1 MPMAGTFKNASGTKA
16 GTQSLPTPMPMSV
29 NAATEA
35 EIDGPADYKSQ
46 VNGIVPGYSGHVP
59 RARDKYAASAHG
71 GIAPE
76 RGPHVAKG
84 PQTGHVRPEDVLP
97 PHFVDYVEKSRGV
110 MPGYCGF
117 RPESV
122 HVKNVSAY
130 GGIPHQG
137 MRDSAANA
145 GIGLNFGVS
154 SDEGPGQLQQ
164 GNRGGAVDNCSANL
178 SHNGFEFRRA
188 QDVTDDPPSF
198 RDNVGGVLPGYTGH
212 VRACTTH
219 RTYPY
224 HPRAFIF
231 PRPNRLVSPRW
242 LRSLTRHRPP
252 FLRAGP
258 TLEREARRL
267 TLRRPLSRQAL
278 RADGADGAR
287 GLQGLGAGPADW
299 PGG

>member
-212 VRACTTH
+212 VPRSNEKH
-219 RTYPY
+219 GVSHYGGLSPDKPY
-224 HPRAFIF
+224 VPMAQTGHEGYKVSAPGQPIGQAGEKDVELNMIPGYQGFIPKMRDAFGTSVYTKG
-231 PRPNRLVSPRW
+231 R
-242 LRSLTRHRPP
+242 
-252 FLRAGP
+252 
-258 TLEREARRL
+258 
-267 TLRRPLSRQAL
+267 
-278 RADGADGAR
+278 
-287 GLQGLGAGPADW
+287 
-299 PGG
+299 